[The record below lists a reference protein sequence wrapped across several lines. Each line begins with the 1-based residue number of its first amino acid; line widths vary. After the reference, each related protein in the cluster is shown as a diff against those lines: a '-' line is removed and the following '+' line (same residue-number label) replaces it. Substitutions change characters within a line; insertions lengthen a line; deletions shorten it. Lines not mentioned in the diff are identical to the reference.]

1 MLYSFYYQDLFLNNV
16 NSKGS
21 YICMTKKES
30 TIDLIIVTCAVLGAL
45 IIIVGLFFQSNST
58 QDTDMHLSAIQ
69 NVAQK
74 NYDVKDTEIDDDTL
88 YFTLS
93 SREDKQEFENDMYKL
108 LKKKNLEHLF
118 YLDIIYADDIKTE

>member
-1 MLYSFYYQDLFLNNV
+1 LFLNNV

-30 TIDLIIVTCAVLGAL
+30 TIDLIIVTCAVLGAV
-45 IIIVGLFFQSNST
+45 IIIVGLFFQFNST
-58 QDTDMHLSAIQ
+58 QDTDMQLSAIQ

-74 NYDVKDTEIDDDTL
+74 NYDVKDTEIDVDTL
-88 YFTLS
+88 HFTLS
-93 SREDKQEFENDMYKL
+93 SREDKQEFESDMYKL

-118 YLDIIYADDIKTE
+118 YLYIIYADDIKTEYVAIY

>member
-1 MLYSFYYQDLFLNNV
+1 
-16 NSKGS
+16 
-21 YICMTKKES
+21 MTKKES

-45 IIIVGLFFQSNST
+45 IIIFGLFSQPTST
-58 QDTDMHLSAIQ
+58 QDTDIRLSTIQ
-69 NVAQK
+69 NAAQK

-93 SREDKQEFENDMYKL
+93 SSEDKQEFEHDIYKL

-118 YLDIIYADDIKTE
+118 YLDIRYADDVETE